1 MRVASQGS
9 ARSRLLARCALG
21 LKHAV
26 TVAAPLPDTLWRALH
41 VSLMHVGEVQRLL
54 SLPDPDAWL
63 AQHPPCAELQWGMI
77 RSAVG
82 LLRSTLDDTASQLV
96 HGADMAADEAQLDLL
111 LGTSGLAATS
121 TVLGT
126 HQNVR
131 RRAKGLRVRRVC
143 VQ

>member
-1 MRVASQGS
+1 
-9 ARSRLLARCALG
+9 LLARCALG

-63 AQHPPCAELQWGMI
+63 AQHPPCAKLQWGMN
-77 RSAVG
+77 VWF
-82 LLRSTLDDTASQLV
+82 RSTLDDTVGQLV